1 MIQKTRAFNFLVAA
15 ALILVA
21 GSVHAAGDKDFGDYR
36 VHWNVFPSTFL
47 TPEVAKANQ
56 LHRSKSIGIVNVS
69 IMKENEDGTLSPVDG
84 QLEGKQINDIQQVKF
99 MAFRRIRE
107 GDSVYFIAEYQYISG
122 ELITFNITARPRGH
136 SQGLPI
142 RFAHTLFND

>member
-1 MIQKTRAFNFLVAA
+1 MIEKIRTFSYLIAT
-15 ALILVA
+15 ALILAA
-21 GSVHAAGDKDFGDYR
+21 GSAQAAGDKDFGEYR

-69 IMKENEDGTLSPVDG
+69 IMKENDDGTLSPVSG
-84 QLEGKQINDIQQVKF
+84 QLQGKQTNDIQQVKF
-99 MAFRRIRE
+99 MAFRRIQE
-107 GDSVYFIAEYQYISG
+107 GNSVYFIAEYQYSPG

-136 SQGLPI
+136 SQDLLV